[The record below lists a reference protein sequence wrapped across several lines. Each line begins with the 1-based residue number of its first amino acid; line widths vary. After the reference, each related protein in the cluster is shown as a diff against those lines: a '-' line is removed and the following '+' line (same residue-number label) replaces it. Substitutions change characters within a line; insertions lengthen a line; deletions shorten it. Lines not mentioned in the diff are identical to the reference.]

1 MLTSKAPLITIII
14 PTYNRK
20 ELLEKAILSV
30 INQKKDISFDRE
42 LIIVDD
48 GSQDD
53 TKAYIQKYLDTY
65 PQHIQYYY
73 QNNTGV

>member
-73 QNNTGV
+73 QENAGT

>member
-1 MLTSKAPLITIII
+1 MNIPVISVVI

-30 INQKKDISFDRE
+30 INQKKDIPFERE

-48 GSQDD
+48 GGTD
-53 TKAYIQKYLDTY
+53 
-65 PQHIQYYY
+65 
-73 QNNTGV
+73 